1 MSVRTLLL
9 PSDSAARHYVDG
21 RIDSGVRGRGED
33 GLRMIA
39 GTIDTTTPT
48 ITRGTGF
55 TITKIATGRVKI
67 TFDTAFSAAP
77 SVIPGV
83 QQDLAVDWRRGVRV
97 AAVSASETQIIRSD
111 SATPEDGVLT
121 FVAIGT

>member
-33 GLRMIA
+33 GLRIIA

-48 ITRGTGF
+48 ILRGAGF
-55 TITKIATGRVKI
+55 SVAKTDTGRVKI

-83 QQDLAVDWRRGVRV
+83 QQDPTIALSRGVRI
-97 AAVSASETQIIRSD
+97 AAVSASETQIIRSE
-111 SATPEDGVLT
+111 STTSEDGILT